1 MGRSQTYNDE
11 TDHAEWLVRCTGCG
25 FRRRNPRP
33 DYCQRCG
40 APLEV
45 ELAYGEDLQA
55 ELLFDGCITDL
66 WKYGSLYPVSLSHSV
81 DLSVGEGGTPLVR
94 ISKAA
99 QQIGVEEAWC
109 KCDHLNPSGSFKDR
123 SAAVGVA
130 WARERGYPGVIC
142 ASSGNAAGATAT
154 YAARAALPAYVVV
167 SSRAP
172 KSKLGVAVAHGARVF
187 SVAGDFSRAFATARE
202 AAAEVG
208 LVNVT
213 TTYVNCYAYEGNKSV
228 AYELYEQM
236 EVVPEWVVV
245 PVGSGPL
252 LYGVWKGFREL
263 RRFGLV
269 DRIPRLLAVQP
280 EGCAPIARA
289 FAAGEEVKPWSRVDT
304 VVSGLDDPL
313 QGYERDGMLT
323 LVAVRESGGAALAVS
338 DAEILRAGR
347 VLAHEEGLFVEPAA
361 AASVAGAAAAKRS
374 GYIDGSGTV
383 VCLLTGH
390 GLKYQRESR
399 DQVELETVGDEVELV
414 RAIEKDLGKYA

>member
-1 MGRSQTYNDE
+1 MGRSQAYDDD
-11 TDHAEWLVRCTGCG
+11 TDLAEWLVRCTSCG
-25 FRRRNPRP
+25 ISRRNLMP

-40 APLEV
+40 SPLEV
-45 ELAYGEDLQA
+45 ELDYSEDLQV
-55 ELLFDGCITDL
+55 ERLFDGCITDL
-66 WKYGSLYPVSLSHSV
+66 WKYGSLYPLSLRHSA
-81 DLSVGEGGTPLVR
+81 DLSLGEGGTPLVR
-94 ISKAA
+94 IPKTA
-99 QQIGVEEAWC
+99 QQVGVKEVWC

-130 WARERGYPGVIC
+130 WAHERGYPGVIC
-142 ASSGNAAGATAT
+142 ASSGNAAGAAAT
-154 YAARAALPAYVVV
+154 YAARAGLPAYVVV

-172 KSKLGVAVAHGARVF
+172 KSKLGVAIAHGARVF
-187 SVAGDFSRAFATARE
+187 SVAGDFSRAFAAARG
-202 AAAEVG
+202 AAAGLG

-236 EVVPEWVVV
+236 EMVPEWVVV

-269 DRIPRLLAVQP
+269 ERIPRLLAVQP
-280 EGCAPIARA
+280 EGCAPIVRA
-289 FAAGEEVKPWSRVDT
+289 FATGEEVKPWSRVDT

-323 LVAVRESGGAALAVS
+323 LVAVRESGGAALAVP
-338 DAEILRAGR
+338 DNEILKVGR
-347 VLAHEEGLFVEPAA
+347 GLAHEEGIFVEPAA
-361 AASVAGAAAAKRS
+361 AASVAGITAAKRL
-374 GYIDGSGTV
+374 GYIDGSDVV

-390 GLKYQRESR
+390 GLKYQRGG
-399 DQVELETVGDEVELV
+399 DQVELETVGDEIDLV
-414 RAIEKDLGKYA
+414 NAIEKDLGKDG

>member
-1 MGRSQTYNDE
+1 MGRSQSYSDE
-11 TDHAEWLVRCTGCG
+11 TGHAKWLVRCTSCG
-25 FRRRNPRP
+25 ISRRNPMP

-40 APLEV
+40 SPLEV
-45 ELAYGEDLQA
+45 ELDYGEDLQL
-55 ELLFDGCITDL
+55 ERLFDGCISDL
-66 WKYGSLYPVSLSHSV
+66 WKYGSLYPLSLYNSV
-81 DLSVGEGGTPLVR
+81 DLSLGEGGTPLVR
-94 ISKAA
+94 TSKAA
-99 QQIGVEEAWC
+99 QHIGVEEAWC

-130 WARERGYPGVIC
+130 WARERGYTGIIC
-142 ASSGNAAGATAT
+142 ASSGNAAGAAAT
-154 YAARAALPAYVVV
+154 YAARAGLPAYVVV

-172 KSKLGVAVAHGARVF
+172 KSKLSIATAHGARAF
-187 SVAGDFSRAFATARE
+187 SVAGDFSHAFAAARK

-208 LVNVT
+208 LANLT

-236 EVVPEWVVV
+236 DAVPEWVVV

-263 RRFGLV
+263 RKFGFV

-289 FAAGEEVKPWSRVDT
+289 FAAGEEEVKPWSQVDT

-313 QGYERDGMLT
+313 QGYERDGTLT
-323 LVAVRESGGAALAVS
+323 LVAVRESRGAALAVP
-338 DAEILRAGR
+338 DAKILEAGR
-347 VLAHEEGLFVEPAA
+347 VLAHEEGVYVEPAA
-361 AASVAGAAAAKRS
+361 AASLAGAAAAKRS
-374 GYIDGSGTV
+374 GYIDESEAV

-390 GLKYQRESR
+390 GLKYQGGEDGS
-399 DQVELETVGDEVELV
+399 EPEAVGDEVELV
-414 RAIEKDLGKYA
+414 HAIDNDLGKDA

>member
-1 MGRSQTYNDE
+1 MGRSRPYNDE
-11 TDHAEWLVRCTGCG
+11 TDHAEWLVHCTGCG
-25 FRRRNPRP
+25 FRRRNPMP
-33 DYCQRCG
+33 DYCQLCG
-40 APLEV
+40 SPLEV
-45 ELAYGEDLQA
+45 EFDYGEDLHP
-55 ELLFDGCITDL
+55 ERLFDGCITDL

-81 DLSVGEGGTPLVR
+81 DLSLGEGGTPLVR

-130 WARERGYPGVIC
+130 WAHERGYPGVIC

-154 YAARAALPAYVVV
+154 YAARAGLPAYVVI

-172 KSKLGVAVAHGARVF
+172 KSKLAVAVAHGARVY
-187 SVAGDFSRAFATARE
+187 SVAGDFSRAFAAARQ
-202 AAAEVG
+202 AAAQLG

-213 TTYVNCYAYEGNKSV
+213 TTYVNSYAYEGNKSV

-245 PVGSGPL
+245 PVSSGPL

-263 RRFGLV
+263 REFGLV
-269 DRIPRLLAVQP
+269 GRIPRLLVVQP
-280 EGCAPIARA
+280 QGCAPIARA
-289 FAAGEEVKPWSRVDT
+289 FASGEEVKPWTQADT
-304 VVSGLDDPL
+304 VVLGLDDPL
-313 QGYERDGMLT
+313 QGYERDGTLT
-323 LVAVRESGGAALAVS
+323 LVAVRESGGAALAVP
-338 DAEILRAGR
+338 DTEILRAGR
-347 VLAHEEGLFVEPAA
+347 VLAYEEGLFVEPAA
-361 AASVAGAAAAKRS
+361 AASLAGAAAAKRS
-374 GYIDGSGTV
+374 GYIGGSDTV

-399 DQVELETVGDEVELV
+399 DQAGLESVGDEVELA